1 MNGENTNEVY
11 KVLRYTSRLHDGKT
25 GGTRVVPWNFTKF
38 LVSTKFTTN
47 EYFNPRAELDTVKAK
62 IEEMLA

>member
-1 MNGENTNEVY
+1 MFR
-11 KVLRYTSRLHDGKT
+11 VLRFTSRLYNGKT
-25 GGTRVVPWNFTKF
+25 GGSRVVPWNFTKF

-47 EYFNPRAELDTVKAK
+47 EYFNPRAELTEVRAK